1 MAAIASF
8 SVAHENGQYQYT
20 LKPRKPI
27 YTRFQ
32 GNNEKKWSQRKKK
45 FSHQVAAIL
54 IIDVKLKI

>member
-20 LKPRKPI
+20 LKTRKPI
-27 YTRFQ
+27 YQVSRELWKKMKS
-32 GNNEKKWSQRKKK
+32 EKKI

-54 IIDVKLKI
+54 IIGVKLKI